1 MVSSKANN
9 YSGVCQSSVL
19 SLPGQRDL
27 MLENVQKQALR
38 LTVLGQKRC
47 KMVAG
52 IFCPFING
60 CHFYALHVD
69 KRRLYMY
76 FSLIESYYCFL
87 LN

>member
-1 MVSSKANN
+1 MVSSRANN

-38 LTVLGQKRC
+38 LTALGQKRR

-60 CHFYALHVD
+60 CHFYALD
-69 KRRLYMY
+69 GQRLYMY
-76 FSLIESYYCFL
+76 FSLIECYYCFL